1 MYKVY
6 KVYKVYKYMID
17 INNVAF
23 HLIAMII
30 YLALLALDDNG
41 RAGMMFLLILIIFVL
56 IS

>member
-1 MYKVY
+1 MY

-17 INNVAF
+17 INNVAL
-23 HLIAMII
+23 HIIAMII